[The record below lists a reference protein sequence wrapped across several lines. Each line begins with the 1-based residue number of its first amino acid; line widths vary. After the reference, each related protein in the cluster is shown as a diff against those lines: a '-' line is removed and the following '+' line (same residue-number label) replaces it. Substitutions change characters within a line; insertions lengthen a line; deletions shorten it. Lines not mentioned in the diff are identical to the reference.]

1 MDALLLTNWF
11 ASTVTQAGEARD
23 AARSPW
29 NQYQFD
35 NIARRERGEGESASI
50 LTGFKSCCS
59 CTLFEAVCRSTLTR
73 TRAVQWYPFTN
84 LWSSCTDTRINS
96 RNLSN
101 YPNLLWCIFD
111 LECLRR
117 QAWNNQKMAGSLA
130 SLLVLVTAMKGA
142 SSAETTVQYVK
153 HLKTTQ
159 QKEAWPKMVYQSV
172 SFNAPPSV
180 CQLCSFCS
188 IE

>member
-1 MDALLLTNWF
+1 MPLHPTTPITISVLFF
-11 ASTVTQAGEARD
+11 AQTTKSL
-23 AARSPW
+23 RS
-29 NQYQFD
+29 
-35 NIARRERGEGESASI
+35 RH
-50 LTGFKSCCS
+50 T
-59 CTLFEAVCRSTLTR
+59 
-73 TRAVQWYPFTN
+73 
-84 LWSSCTDTRINS
+84 SSCTYTRINS
-96 RNLSN
+96 HNLSN
-101 YPNLLWCIFD
+101 YPNLLCCIFD

-117 QAWNNQKMAGSLA
+117 QAWNNQKMAGSPGPLA
-130 SLLVLVTAMKGA
+130 SLLVLFTAMKGA

-180 CQLCSFCS
+180 CLLCSFCC

>member
-1 MDALLLTNWF
+1 MKTKCRLCHPTTPITISVLFF
-11 ASTVTQAGEARD
+11 AQTTKSL
-23 AARSPW
+23 RS
-29 NQYQFD
+29 
-35 NIARRERGEGESASI
+35 
-50 LTGFKSCCS
+50 LHT
-59 CTLFEAVCRSTLTR
+59 
-73 TRAVQWYPFTN
+73 
-84 LWSSCTDTRINS
+84 SSCTDTRINS

-188 IE
+188 IELFIEVSSLLRKLNVRRFA